1 MKIKDKIFEYFK
13 KNFPSFKKKKN
24 IKILEYLDS
33 VGIYDLIFF
42 LEKSFKI
49 KIDNDD
55 INEKNFAT
63 DETLEKFIEKK
74 IKKK

>member
-1 MKIKDKIFEYFK
+1 MKIQDKIFEYLK

-24 IKILEYLDS
+24 IKILDYVDS
-33 VGIYDLIFF
+33 VGIYDFIYF
-42 LEKSFKI
+42 LEKSFEI
-49 KIDNDD
+49 KIDSDE

-63 DETLEKFIEKK
+63 NETLEKFIEKK